1 MRDLETMKNPT
12 KRMFDQFLNKFDKYI
27 YDLVKAGY
35 AYSVHGSIKESG
47 FQYSNVMLTDEI
59 KKEYKIDSDYTYV
72 VMQESVG
79 GLITTY
85 LVSKKPTGFQNEMQ
99 SKHTEY
105 KTEEIEEK

>member
-12 KRMFDQFLNKFDKYI
+12 KRMYDKFLNKFDKYI

-85 LVSKKPTGFQNEMQ
+85 LVSKKPTGCYNEIN

-105 KTEEIEEK
+105 KPEESEGK

>member
-12 KRMFDQFLNKFDKYI
+12 KRMYDKFLNKFDKYI
-27 YDLVKAGY
+27 YELVKAGY
-35 AYSVHGSIKESG
+35 AYAVHGSIKESG

>member
-12 KRMFDQFLNKFDKYI
+12 KRMYDKFLNKFDKYI

-59 KKEYKIDSDYTYV
+59 KKEYKERKGDEEYQAMIDGPAPIDD
-72 VMQESVG
+72 
-79 GLITTY
+79 
-85 LVSKKPTGFQNEMQ
+85 N
-99 SKHTEY
+99 
-105 KTEEIEEK
+105 